1 MQFSI
6 RPVFVGWIAFL
17 VQLPIQLFFT
27 VWAGGF
33 FGGMLGVAFS
43 SLPGRQFAPSSFVVC
58 GGIAFIAVPLV
69 AYFGKKLNYARTE
82 YRFYADRLEFE
93 EGFFTINKKVIK
105 YRDVKE
111 VSLRRGFLQ
120 RSCGLGTI
128 YLATLATGTGGGR
141 TNPFYALGFGNISAS
156 GVGVRDVQEPEQVFE
171 RVRKLVD
178 AQTG

>member
-1 MQFSI
+1 MEFSM

-17 VQLPIQLFFT
+17 IQLPLQLFLTF
-27 VWAGGF
+27 WAGGF
-33 FGGMLGVAFS
+33 LGGLLGGLFS
-43 SLPGRQFAPSSFVVC
+43 SGPDHRIAPASFVIC
-58 GGIAFIAVPLV
+58 GAVGFIAVPLV
-69 AYFGKKLNYARTE
+69 AYLGKKLNYARTE

-93 EGFFTINKKVIK
+93 EGFFTLNKKVIK

-156 GVGVRDVQEPEQVFE
+156 GVGVRDVREPEQVFE

-178 AQTG
+178 AEAG